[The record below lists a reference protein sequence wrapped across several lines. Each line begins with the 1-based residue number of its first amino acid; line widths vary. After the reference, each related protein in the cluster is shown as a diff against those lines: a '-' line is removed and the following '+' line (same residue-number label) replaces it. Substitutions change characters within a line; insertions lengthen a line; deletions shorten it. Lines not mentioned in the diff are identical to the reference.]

1 MFSWLLPQLFLFS
14 LHSVETSIFSSTVL
28 VCMVS
33 LCHFLLLLLPLSPL
47 FFFPSLLHSL
57 LFKLACMQFLLYPKF
72 LLAFFFFFSPTC
84 FSILLSE
91 FQFQMSLFFQFQN
104 LSYSKWSS
112 RGRESTFC
120 SSVGGRKNHFQSRF
134 VGRSREEII
143 PLRLYLFECIDFR
156 NLWDKQVQTSD
167 GIILK
172 K

>member
-72 LLAFFFFFSPTC
+72 LLAFFFFLAQHVLAYYSLSFNFKCLYFFNFRIYLTVNDPAKGERVPSAALWEEGRTI
-84 FSILLSE
+84 FNQGLLGE
-91 FQFQMSLFFQFQN
+91 A
-104 LSYSKWSS
+104 
-112 RGRESTFC
+112 G
-120 SSVGGRKNHFQSRF
+120 
-134 VGRSREEII
+134 
-143 PLRLYLFECIDFR
+143 
-156 NLWDKQVQTSD
+156 
-167 GIILK
+167 K
-172 K
+172 KSFH